1 MRSLTNEITIYFSA
15 LAREPQIN
23 LNNLNN
29 KKTVCWHLIFR
40 EGLKIASNLWLY
52 LKTSLALSTPLT
64 NILLSYDNKN
74 YANVV

>member
-29 KKTVCWHLIFR
+29 KKTVC
-40 EGLKIASNLWLY
+40 
-52 LKTSLALSTPLT
+52 
-64 NILLSYDNKN
+64 
-74 YANVV
+74 